1 MAPWPRVSAFLAPE
15 RALLYASSVAF
26 AKRLSGLG
34 VTPLAWASSAALR
47 VKDLVFPLDRVT
59 IARMAICGVFGSA
72 IALILVTKPDA
83 TKVRKPDP
91 NPPVARLLGKPLPM
105 KGTDDETLAAAR
117 GIVRAYISQPVLLDV
132 PGGVA
137 EKRTRADLGAR
148 IDNERLT
155 AIVEELRDPESPM
168 RRAHEQVAKGKE
180 LTVPLPVVAD
190 EKRALSA
197 MMQVKD
203 AIDKEPIDARLDLE
217 HKRVLADEVGRRL
230 DVYQTLARLD
240 QALLTGDE
248 KITAAVTFI
257 PATRTADS
265 IKNVVIDD
273 VLGYFETKYAK
284 DLKHEARTYNLRL
297 AASHLDG
304 HVIFPGETFDFND
317 VVGPRNEANGYRVA
331 PVIASG
337 ELVDGIGGG
346 TCQVAGTLHGAA
358 YFSGLDIAERHPHTR
373 PSFYIKMGMDATVV
387 YPTITLKLRNPFSFP
402 IVLHETVEDGM
413 VHAEILGPKR
423 TRDVTFVRK
432 VNDVVPFQERDVQD
446 PKVPK
451 GERMLAQRGIPG
463 FKITRY
469 RILRDGSFAVR
480 ERSQDVYPPTQQI
493 WKVGQGEADPKWI
506 SHDDEHPEYVADE
519 YLQISQGPD
528 IHDPR
533 GHAPPLGGSTVETR
547 VAGKYGTHGWTVRE
561 GFAKARKGSPSNGGA
576 GEDDRPGV
584 D

>member
-1 MAPWPRVSAFLAPE
+1 MAL
-15 RALLYASSVAF
+15 
-26 AKRLSGLG
+26 AKRLTGLSATSG
-34 VTPLAWASSAALR
+34 AWATSAALR
-47 VKDLVFPLDRVT
+47 VKDLIFPLDRVT
-59 IARMAICGVFGSA
+59 IARMAICGIFGSA
-72 IALILVTKPDA
+72 IALILVHQPDTA
-83 TKVRKPDP
+83 KVRKPDP

-105 KGTDDETLAAAR
+105 TGSDDDTRNAAR
-117 GIVRAYISQPVLLDV
+117 AIVRAYVSQPVLLDV

-155 AIVEELRDPESPM
+155 AMVDDLRDPESPM
-168 RRAHEQVAKGKE
+168 RRAHAQLESRVAKGRD
-180 LTVPLPVVAD
+180 LDLPLPVVAD

-230 DVYQTLARLD
+230 DVYETLARLD
-240 QALLTGDE
+240 QALLKGDE

-257 PATRTADS
+257 PAARTADS

-284 DLKHEARTYNLRL
+284 DLKHEARSYNLRL

-358 YFSGLDIAERHPHTR
+358 YFSGLDIVERHPHTR

-387 YPTITLKLRNPFSFP
+387 YPTITLKLRNPFTFP
-402 IVLHETVEDGM
+402 IVLHETVEDGF

-432 VNDVVPFQERDVQD
+432 VNDVVPFQEREVQD

-533 GHAPPLGGSTVETR
+533 GHAPPMGGSTVETR
-547 VAGKYGTHGWTVRE
+547 VAGKYGTHGWTIRE
-561 GFAKARKGSPSNGGA
+561 GFAKAQKGSHSSAGA
-576 GEDDRPGV
+576 GDDDRPGV